1 MFNEFTAGIVAYL
14 HDKNKVEEEDVL
26 PGTGALE
33 KKDQLVDLRTLYGD
47 LTS

>member
-33 KKDQLVDLRTLYGD
+33 KRINWLDLRTLYGD